1 MKKNKI
7 KVLLLVIISVL
18 LLTGCTQQLVDSN
31 KKVVKNPNTGQSLTA
46 NILCKPTDKK
56 TIELYEKN
64 KVNIDKLPDCKD
76 FKVTSGKYEGL
87 WTSLFVKTLAFL
99 LIFIGQFVGNYGV
112 SVIIVSLAIRLL
124 AYPLTRKTAMQ
135 SEIMKKAQPE
145 IQKIQK
151 KYKGKTD
158 QESMMKQNQ
167 ETMAVYKKYGINP
180 MGGCIFAMIQLPIF
194 VAFFEA
200 IQRTPTI
207 FEDKFLG
214 LQLGTTP
221 AVGITTPTFYAYA
234 ILVIIIGLSTFF
246 TMRMSMAGNTM
257 AGAGDGTESTMKMM
271 PYMMTGMIVITGI
284 FMPTGLGIYWVTSNI
299 FTFVQ
304 NYLVRR
310 SSVKDGKK
318 EISSKDKRRSN
329 K

>member
-7 KVLLLVIISVL
+7 KVIILVILAVF
-18 LLTGCTQQLVDSN
+18 LLTGCTKQLTDSE
-31 KKVVKNPNTGQSLTA
+31 KKPVKNPNTGQSLTE

-56 TIELYEKN
+56 TIELYKEN
-64 KVNIDKLPDCKD
+64 KVNIEKLPKCED
-76 FKVTSGKYEGL
+76 FKPTNGKYEGV
-87 WTSLFVKTLAFL
+87 WTSLFVKPLAFI
-99 LIFIGQFVGNYGV
+99 LIFLGKNIGNYGI
-112 SVIIVSLAIRLL
+112 SVIIISLLIRFI
-124 AYPLTRKTAMQ
+124 AYPITKKTAMQ

-145 IQKIQK
+145 LQKIQN
-151 KYKGKTD
+151 KYKGKED

-167 ETMAVYKKYGINP
+167 EMMAVYKKYGINP

-200 IQRTPTI
+200 IQRTPAI

-221 AVGITTPTFYAYA
+221 SIGITTSTFYAYA
-234 ILVIIIGLSTFF
+234 LLVIIIGFSTFF
-246 TMRMSMAGNTM
+246 SMRMATAGNAT
-257 AGAGDGTESTMKMM
+257 DPSMKMM
-271 PYMMTGMIVITGI
+271 PIMMTGMIVITGI

-299 FTFVQ
+299 FTLVQ

-310 SSVKDGKK
+310 SKVKDGKTQV
-318 EISSKDKRRSN
+318 SSKNKRRSN